1 MASARIAAVAAIPR
15 ALNLTPALTAPPT
28 RTFTHPHTTRRYA
41 WYAQR
46 HAISGKKHKN
56 SGQAY
61 GPGRQFGY
69 PRGLDRA
76 QKDIRRQRAL
86 RAEHSGHRP
95 RTKTPRNGA
104 KRLKYEFR
112 RLGETRQRGG
122 RGIEYWTAADIAVGA
137 AIK

>member
-1 MASARIAAVAAIPR
+1 MASVRIAAPAAIPR
-15 ALNLTPALTAPPT
+15 ALNLTPGLTAPPT
-28 RTFTHPHTTRRYA
+28 RTFTNPHTTRRYA

-95 RTKTPRNGA
+95 RTKTPRNRHETA
-104 KRLKYEFR
+104 KTRIPAAWRNPATR
-112 RLGETRQRGG
+112 RPRRRTPDGH
-122 RGIEYWTAADIAVGA
+122 
-137 AIK
+137 